1 MASPQPAAH
10 PWHKELP
17 RLGSDAEFA
26 ALRRVFHDSGYS
38 ADGLK
43 RHLGVAALE
52 DYKTPP
58 AELLE
63 ALPLTQP
70 IDALIRLFLDA
81 VYVDESALARAL
93 PADALAALW
102 SLNVL
107 ARNPHLTGQ
116 CYSNFS
122 IPPVFSMLTVMDRAA
137 GPDGASC
144 ALPAD
149 VVYPAVVENTRDF
162 VAGIPDTSCDAL
174 LDLGTGTGI
183 AALEGARYARHAWG
197 TDIIARPVRFAEFNR
212 RLNGLDNMTTL
223 LGDLYEPVE
232 GLTFD
237 RIVTHPPYVPA
248 RKTGLIF
255 RDGGEDGEQI
265 VRRVVEGLPRFL
277 RPGGRLYSQHLAS
290 DRQGEPYEQ
299 RIRKWLGPQ
308 RAEFDVVV
316 IAMQLC
322 EPKEFLSRQLNVIKR
337 DPDDVNFWMEMW
349 EANKTEFLVY
359 SWVLVR
365 RHDGSRPPVTARAN
379 AGKGYQPRHREWLL
393 DFESECASPGGTN
406 MLLASKPVVSPHC
419 ELLVL
424 NRMRD
429 GHFNPEEFQTRTH
442 QPFDNSAQ
450 VEGWVAELIAECDGT
465 RSGQDHF
472 DRRVAQGILPPNASI
487 EDFAG
492 VLRWLISNGILRL
505 PERPLD

>member
-1 MASPQPAAH
+1 MASPQPASH

-26 ALRRVFHDSGYS
+26 ALQRVFRESDYS
-38 ADGLK
+38 TEGLK
-43 RHLGVAALE
+43 RYLGVAALE
-52 DYKTPP
+52 EYKTPP
-58 AELLE
+58 VEVRE
-63 ALPLTQP
+63 ALPVERP

-81 VYVDESALARAL
+81 VYVDEAALARAL
-93 PADALAALW
+93 PGDVVAALW

-107 ARNPHLTGQ
+107 ARCPHHDGQ

-122 IPPVFSMLTVMDRAA
+122 LPPVGPVLTLMDRAA
-137 GPDGASC
+137 GPDGAMC
-144 ALPAD
+144 VLPAD

-162 VAGIPDTSCDAL
+162 VAGIPDTPCDAL

-183 AALEGARYARHAWG
+183 AALVGARYARHAWG

-223 LGDLYEPVE
+223 QGDLYEPVE

-265 VRRVVEGLPRFL
+265 IRRVIEGLPRML
-277 RPGGRLYSQHLAS
+277 RPGGRLYSLHMAS
-290 DRQGEPYEQ
+290 DREGEPYEQ
-299 RIRKWLGPQ
+299 RIRKWLGP
-308 RAEFDVVV
+308 RSAEFDVVV
-316 IAMQLC
+316 IAMQIH
-322 EPKEFLSRQLNVIKR
+322 EPRDFLSRQLNVIKR
-337 DPDDVNFWMEMW
+337 EPGDVSFWMEMW

-365 RHDGSRPPVTARAN
+365 RHDGGRPPVTARAQ
-379 AGKGYQPRHREWLL
+379 AGKDYRPRHREWLL
-393 DFESECASPGGTN
+393 DFESEAASPGGTA
-406 MLLASKPVVSPHC
+406 MLLASKPVLSPHC
-419 ELLVL
+419 ELVVL
-424 NRMRD
+424 NRVRD
-429 GHFNPEEFQTRTH
+429 GHFNAEEFQTRTH
-442 QPFDNSAQ
+442 QPFDNSAR

-465 RSGQDHF
+465 RTGQEHF
-472 DRRVAQGILPPNASI
+472 DRRVAQGVLPADASVA
-487 EDFAG
+487 EFAS